1 MLAASSRGCHEVAT
15 RMLYEETAPV
25 EFQLYAVNT
34 LRCVV
39 SSNVTVA
46 MLQRTA
52 QSSFHVIT
60 DTTDDVVHINR

>member
-1 MLAASSRGCHEVAT
+1 
-15 RMLYEETAPV
+15 MLYEETAPV